1 MPTIAYNAVTD
12 HLHRSSAEQWPA
24 ITLIYGDESLCQK
37 AFDAVIAKLM
47 PDAEQA
53 VGVEAFDGVE
63 ASIGTV
69 LTSLNTYALLSS
81 AKVVA
86 LHNARLFYS
95 ANARQGLKEK
105 LAEAGRKGAVKK
117 AARPFLNLMALE
129 GLAFEDLTTATHLK
143 KFVELADG
151 RPPQWFD
158 QLLDHCRDKGL
169 KIPGKRDDADL
180 LKTAMEMGFPPGHRL
195 LITTDV
201 VDRRKALFK
210 AIGEQGLVVDC
221 SVPKG
226 ETRTDRQARDA
237 LMRAAMDEALAKAGK
252 KITADARQRTMRWTG
267 FDLRT
272 LSGNLEKLVSF
283 VGERQTIED
292 DDVTAVLQRT
302 RKDPIF
308 EFTNAVADRD
318 LTGALYRMQNLL
330 DDGMHPLQL
339 LAAVAN
345 QVRRLLLARD
355 YTARDR
361 GRNWS
366 DRMAFP
372 QFKAG
377 AFKALLTKD
386 EAFAGL
392 QQTWDAMLDSGG
404 AKKGRKKAV
413 ASDLVLARNPRSPF
427 PVFQTL
433 KKAQNYT
440 LEELTAAMIRL
451 SETDLRMKSTGQD
464 PRMLLEAHLIGL
476 CKRSRYR

>member
-1 MPTIAYNAVTD
+1 MPTIAYNAVSD
-12 HLHRSSAEQWPA
+12 HLKRNPPEQWPA
-24 ITLIYGDESLCQK
+24 MTLIYGDESLCRK
-37 AFDAVIAKLM
+37 AFDAVMGKLM

-53 VGVEAFDGVE
+53 VGVDAFDGADTSV
-63 ASIGTV
+63 GTV
-69 LTSLNTYALLSS
+69 LASLNTYALLTS
-81 AKVVA
+81 AKVVV

-105 LAEAGRKGAVKK
+105 MNAAGRKGEVKK
-117 AARPFLNLMALE
+117 AVRPFLNLMALE
-129 GLAFEDLTTATHLK
+129 GLDFEDLAAVAHRK
-143 KFVELADG
+143 KMVPLVDG
-151 RPPQWFD
+151 QPPQWFD

-169 KIPGKRDDADL
+169 KIPDRRDDADL
-180 LKTAMEMGFPPGHRL
+180 MKTALEKGFPPGHRL

-210 AIGEQGLVVDC
+210 AIDQQGLVVDC

-226 ETRTDRQARDA
+226 ETRNDRQVRDA
-237 LMRAAMDEALAKAGK
+237 LMRATMDEALAKAGK
-252 KITADARQRTMRWTG
+252 TITADARQRTMRWTG
-267 FDLRT
+267 FDLRV

-283 VGERQTIED
+283 VGARQTIED

-330 DDGMHPLQL
+330 DDGMHPLQV

-345 QVRRLLLARD
+345 QVRRLLLARV
-355 YTARDR
+355 YTTRDR

-377 AFKALLTKD
+377 AFKDVLTKD

-392 QQTWDAMLDSGG
+392 QQTWDAMLTSGKG
-404 AKKGRKKAV
+404 KKRPPKAIP
-413 ASDLVLARNPRSPF
+413 SDLVLARNPKSPF

-440 LEELTAAMIRL
+440 LEELTAAMVRL
-451 SETDLRMKSTGQD
+451 SDTDLRMKSTGQD
-464 PRMLLEAHLIGL
+464 SRMLLEAYLIGL
-476 CKRSRYR
+476 CRRSR